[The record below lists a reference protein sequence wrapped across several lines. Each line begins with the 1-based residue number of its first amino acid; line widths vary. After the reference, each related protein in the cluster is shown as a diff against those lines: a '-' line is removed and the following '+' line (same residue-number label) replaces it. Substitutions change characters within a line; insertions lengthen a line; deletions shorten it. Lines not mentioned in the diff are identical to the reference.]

1 MTASQ
6 ASDKVAV
13 FLSELSAKVR
23 AQSANYSKERRRH
36 GLQDVVNVPI
46 TQIDTVIEVISK
58 GDGSHERD
66 QVMVSSNLTLAADID
81 SAEEATLL
89 LPMASEAQQQPIVR
103 YTDEHVKDG
112 VVFKFDPIDRSLN
125 DQELIERLEALA
137 DGTGKAEQNKSRLS
151 LIVARRDSP
160 RRWFA

>member
-6 ASDKVAV
+6 AVRQSGSFSDRAV
-13 FLSELSAKVR
+13 DESSRTVRELLE
-23 AQSANYSKERRRH
+23 KEIP
-36 GLQDVVNVPI
+36 GMAFKDVVNVPI
-46 TQIDTVIEVISK
+46 TTIDTVIEVISK

-125 DQELIERLEALA
+125 DKELMERLRAL
-137 DGTGKAEQNKSRLS
+137 
-151 LIVARRDSP
+151 RD
-160 RRWFA
+160 